1 MADASQQMR
10 QKIEDLQQRVEDL
23 ANQVF
28 VLTDK
33 SNQALIATESSNALW
48 IALMEAATPETRK
61 AVLEGYLHICQ
72 QLDASPINQRRTD
85 AEIGFQD
92 MVRQSMISHL
102 KR

>member
-1 MADASQQMR
+1 MADISKEIEQQL
-10 QKIEDLQQRVEDL
+10 DGLQQRVELL

-33 SNQALIATESSNALW
+33 SNQALIAAESSNALW
-48 IALMEAATPETRK
+48 IALMEAATPDTRK
-61 AVLEGYLHICQ
+61 AVLDGYLHICQ